1 MCCVLWCGTLLFLYP
16 SLFFPADI
24 FACPDFA
31 HKTKIENEL
40 NSTTILVL
48 MLFISMV
55 THLQDTRLQNTL
67 LSSSCVSTNSML
79 RRISRKRREQI
90 STFSSP
96 LLHVLQIFAKRWK
109 RKNEGELEIL
119 KNHPA
124 SSYMLT
130 FHTTRIVSTV
140 EASTCRCVLTQSLR
154 LVTTVRSTVWSA
166 LKQTASLLRIELFC
180 STV

>member
-1 MCCVLWCGTLLFLYP
+1 METVDSSIEEFGGLWFVCCVLCVVGLLFLYP

-96 LLHVLQIFAKRWK
+96 LLHVLQIFAKR
-109 RKNEGELEIL
+109 
-119 KNHPA
+119 
-124 SSYMLT
+124 
-130 FHTTRIVSTV
+130 
-140 EASTCRCVLTQSLR
+140 
-154 LVTTVRSTVWSA
+154 
-166 LKQTASLLRIELFC
+166 
-180 STV
+180 